1 MGIEG
6 KISGKVSYKK
16 LWVSF
21 CVTMA
26 ITRYST
32 LSDLLL
38 ILILPENPT
47 VAQISTPGFPMPLV
61 IRRGL
66 KNAQTKPLVSRAENL
81 ENTILPYP
89 RVADIL
95 PIHELGLPGVVS
107 TSLQAAKLLEK
118 CMWYSIWNKTIVFED
133 PDMRMSR
140 CNNSRHRSKSPRI
153 WTVQTVVQDCLYTSC
168 ENW

>member
-1 MGIEG
+1 
-6 KISGKVSYKK
+6 
-16 LWVSF
+16 
-21 CVTMA
+21 
-26 ITRYST
+26 
-32 LSDLLL
+32 
-38 ILILPENPT
+38 
-47 VAQISTPGFPMPLV
+47 MPLV

-118 CMWYSIWNKTIVFED
+118 CMWYSI
-133 PDMRMSR
+133 
-140 CNNSRHRSKSPRI
+140 
-153 WTVQTVVQDCLYTSC
+153 
-168 ENW
+168 